1 MKKIVA
7 GLSLF
12 AFLLVGCQNNSS
24 IVEPD
29 MNSATI
35 SKTTNAK
42 DVSPKKERV
51 NNEGMG
57 QNLFPRP

>member
-1 MKKIVA
+1 MKKILA

-12 AFLLVGCQNNSS
+12 AFLMVGCQNNNS

-35 SKTTNAK
+35 NKTTNSQ
-42 DVSPKKERV
+42 DISTKKERI

-57 QNLFPRP
+57 QNHLPRP

>member
-1 MKKIVA
+1 MKKILA
-7 GLSLF
+7 GLALF

-29 MNSATI
+29 MNSTTI
-35 SKTTNAK
+35 SKTTNDK
-42 DVSPKKERV
+42 DVPTKKVKV

-57 QNLFPRP
+57 QNGFPRP